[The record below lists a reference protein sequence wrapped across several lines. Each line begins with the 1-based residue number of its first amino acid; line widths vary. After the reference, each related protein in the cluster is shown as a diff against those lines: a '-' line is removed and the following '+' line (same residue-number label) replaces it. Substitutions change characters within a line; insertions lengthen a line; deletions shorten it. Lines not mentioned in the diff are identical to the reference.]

1 MTKTKR
7 LTALVLSLAL
17 ALPGAAL
24 AQSAGDDQYV
34 DPFEQ
39 SPEGS
44 GGNSGGGGGG
54 GGGSQGNQGSN
65 SQGSQGGGSQGTQ
78 SGSGTAGAGSD
89 SGTAGAAAQGAVG
102 TSGSE
107 AGSGSGNL
115 PRTGFPA
122 AVLALIGAVLLAG
135 GATLRRRA

>member
-34 DPFEQ
+34 DPFQQ

-44 GGNSGGGGGG
+44 GGKSGGGG
-54 GGGSQGNQGSN
+54 GGGSQGNQGN
-65 SQGSQGGGSQGTQ
+65 GSQGSQGGSSQGTQ

-89 SGTAGAAAQGAVG
+89 SGSAGAAAQGAVG

-107 AGSGSGNL
+107 AGSGSGDL